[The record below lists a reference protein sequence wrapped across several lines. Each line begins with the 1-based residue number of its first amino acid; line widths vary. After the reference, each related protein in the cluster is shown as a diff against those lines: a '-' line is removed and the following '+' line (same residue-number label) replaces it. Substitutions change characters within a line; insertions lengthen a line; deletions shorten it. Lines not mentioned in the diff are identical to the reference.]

1 MMDTTNILLFLYNRP
16 AHTQKT
22 MDAIFKSL
30 NNNLI
35 KLHIFVDGPKNKED
49 KDKQVEL
56 KKIMAKYDGI
66 NKNIKLIKYYSEEN
80 KGLANSIISGVSKVF
95 LQENTD
101 FVIVLEDDI
110 VISTKFVQ
118 YMNNMNERLKNDQK
132 IWSISGFNPIAS
144 EISEKGLLKSG
155 DYFIHARASSW
166 GWATWKDR
174 WEKNDWST
182 ENLFKKIDSSTKD
195 KIKNTSPDILPMLD
209 DQLKGRIDSWA
220 VRWVVNQFL
229 NKSETVYPRL
239 SLVQNIG
246 FDDLGTHTK
255 TINKIS
261 YKLQPVE
268 HDFELENIIKPSQ
281 KIDEILYDHY
291 KPSFIQIIARILK
304 NIGLNN
310 FVNTIKKMR
319 S

>member
-1 MMDTTNILLFLYNRP
+1 MSTTNIILFLYNRP
-16 AHTQKT
+16 EHTRKT
-22 MDAIFKSL
+22 MNSIFKSI
-30 NNNLI
+30 NEDFI

-49 KDKQVEL
+49 QDKQIEI
-56 KKIMAKYDGI
+56 KKIIKEYKSI
-66 NKNIKLIKYYSEEN
+66 NKDIQLFEYYSEEN
-80 KGLANSIISGVSKVF
+80 KGLASSIINGVSKIFV
-95 LQENTD
+95 QEDTD

-110 VISTKFVQ
+110 LISTRFVQ
-118 YMNNMNERLKNDQK
+118 YMNYMNEKLKGNQN
-132 IWSISGFNPIAS
+132 IWSISGFNPIAK
-144 EISEKGLLKSG
+144 ELEEKELLNSG
-155 DYFIHARASSW
+155 EYFLHGRASSW

-182 ENLFKKIDSSTKD
+182 ESLLKKIDPLTKE

-209 DQLKGRIDSWA
+209 DQLKERIDSWA

-255 TINKIS
+255 KINKVS

-268 HDFELENIIKPSQ
+268 ENFEFKNIIKPSQ
-281 KIDEILYDHY
+281 KIDAILYEHY
-291 KPSFIQIIARILK
+291 KPSLVQNIARILK
-304 NIGLNN
+304 NIGLSN
-310 FVNTIKKMR
+310 FVNIIKKMR